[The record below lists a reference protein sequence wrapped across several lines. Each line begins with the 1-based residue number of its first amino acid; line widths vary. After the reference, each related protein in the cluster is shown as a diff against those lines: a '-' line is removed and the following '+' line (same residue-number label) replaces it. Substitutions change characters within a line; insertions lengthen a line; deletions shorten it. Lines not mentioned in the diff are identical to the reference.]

1 MASEESKL
9 EKTNNNQAEEP
20 TRLELKEMLL
30 YKKTELSNIVRED
43 SKLQTRWRAQD
54 HNTGTERIIMHVQGH
69 FFSQLL
75 CLVIAVETVYSRIC
89 LSRRPAPAQ
98 RILPTRD
105 PKRTGNTSIFLRVSG
120 EFVALQNIHGI
131 NHLEQRFQASSDFP
145 LYLVSDKVLLS

>member
-54 HNTGTERIIMHVQGH
+54 HNTGTERIIIHVQGH
-69 FFSQLL
+69 FFFPITLFGDCRRNSILSYMPFTQA
-75 CLVIAVETVYSRIC
+75 CACSADSPHSR
-89 LSRRPAPAQ
+89 PEE
-98 RILPTRD
+98 
-105 PKRTGNTSIFLRVSG
+105 NW
-120 EFVALQNIHGI
+120 
-131 NHLEQRFQASSDFP
+131 
-145 LYLVSDKVLLS
+145 